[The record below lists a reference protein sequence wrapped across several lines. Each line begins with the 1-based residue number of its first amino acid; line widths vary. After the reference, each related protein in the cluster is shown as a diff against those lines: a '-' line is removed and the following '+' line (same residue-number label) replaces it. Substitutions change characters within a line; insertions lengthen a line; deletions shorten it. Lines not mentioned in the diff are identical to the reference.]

1 NNEHVNEE
9 EEIIDSSSIISSSDN
24 ILIELV
30 TELYQR
36 TKQSST
42 LSYEAL
48 LLLRPLPLLLV
59 HIGLLDR
66 FMNKIVFEFVS
77 STQ

>member
-1 NNEHVNEE
+1 M
-9 EEIIDSSSIISSSDN
+9 SSSDN

-30 TELYQR
+30 AELYQR

-59 HIGLLDR
+59 HI
-66 FMNKIVFEFVS
+66 
-77 STQ
+77 